1 MSETYDVIIVGGG
14 IAGSGLAAVLA
25 KGGKSVLVLEKTT
38 AFKDMVRGEWI
49 APWGVVEAKRTGL
62 YEVLTTANDY
72 HIPRHIEYGDGLDP
86 AEGEARAL
94 GLGLLPGI
102 PGPLSVGHPQAC
114 QALLDAASTAGAR
127 VVRGLGEVTIESQ
140 GTPSVCWQAEGVE
153 HVASCQLIVGAD
165 GRGSAIRR
173 QAGIELHQDP
183 THHFFTGLL
192 VEGANDW
199 PVDVQS
205 MGTEG
210 DVQYFVFPQAPGKL
224 RLYLSYATTQKNRF
238 AGDGNERRVVEAF
251 RLSTVPNS
259 EAIVNASIAGPC
271 HSIPNQST
279 WTENPVAKGLL
290 LLGDAAG
297 YNDPIIGQGLAI
309 SMRDIRVVSEL
320 MLGSN
325 AWTPELFAPYV
336 EERTERMRRLRVAAR
351 MDSIV
356 HAEFGPEATARK
368 LRILQNPVV
377 AMARGAAMV
386 GPEVLPAEAFSE
398 AAFAA
403 VVNA

>member
-1 MSETYDVIIVGGG
+1 MTDNYDVIIVGGG

-25 KGGKSVLVLEKTT
+25 RGGKSVLVLEKSTV
-38 AFKDMVRGEWI
+38 FKDMVRGEWM

-62 YEVLTTANDY
+62 YEALLTANDH
-72 HIPRHIEYGDGLDP
+72 HIAKHIEYGDGIDP
-86 AEGEARAL
+86 AESEARAL
-94 GLGLLPGI
+94 ALLPGV

-114 QALLDAASTAGAR
+114 QALLDAAATAGAT
-127 VVRGLGEVTIESQ
+127 VVRGASEVTVETE
-140 GTPSVCWQAEGVE
+140 GVPSVMWQADGTE
-153 HVASCQLIVGAD
+153 HVAKCRLIVGAD
-165 GRGSAIRR
+165 GRGSVVRR

-192 VEGANDW
+192 VEGAYGW

-210 DVQYFVFPQAPGKL
+210 DVQYFVFPQSPGKL
-224 RLYLSYATTQKNRF
+224 RLYLSYATAQKNRF
-238 AGDGNERRVVEAF
+238 AGEGNERRVLEAF
-251 RLSTVPNS
+251 RLKNVPNS
-259 EAIVNASIAGPC
+259 ESIASATIAGPC

-279 WTENPVAKGLL
+279 WTENPVAPGLV

-320 MLGSN
+320 MLAAE
-325 AWTPELFAPYV
+325 AWTPELFAPYT

-351 MDSIV
+351 MDSVV

-368 LRILQNPVV
+368 IRIMASPTI
-377 AMARGAAMV
+377 AMARGAGMV
-386 GPEVLPAEAFSE
+386 GPEMLPPEAFSDE
-398 AAFAA
+398 AFEQVLRA
-403 VVNA
+403 